1 MKNLPEDFIHEMK
14 SLLDSDEYD
23 EYINNIDSEYYRG
36 IRINRIKCSVKNAQ
50 KLLPFELKSVPF
62 CETGFYIPFDVDGL
76 GASALHRAGAFY
88 SQEPSAMSAVTVL
101 DVHKGDYV
109 LDLCAAPGGKST
121 QIADMLGGTGLLWSN
136 EIVKNRANIL
146 LSNIERMGISNSVVS
161 SCHPEKLCESLFGY
175 FDRILVDAPC
185 SGEGMFR
192 KDGRAVDEWTAEHSK
207 ACADRQ
213 LSILESAANALK
225 EGGTLV
231 YSTCTF
237 SVCENEGVIEK
248 FLTRHPEFSLVDC
261 GVNFGRRSAILPET
275 VRIFPRDGGEGH
287 FAAKLQR
294 RGELLDNRSSQ
305 FYMIPSKDIVMA
317 QQLYSELFVDKPLG
331 ERFEVIGDKILL
343 LPDADIPALHGLG
356 VIRAGVLFAEKKKN
370 RVEPCHAAFM
380 AVNAEQVQKVID
392 MKIDDIRINKY
403 YKGEEIEIP
412 EYINGFTAVAVE
424 GMNIGFGKA
433 SGGVL
438 KNRLPKGLRC

>member
-1 MKNLPEDFIHEMK
+1 MK
-14 SLLDSDEYD
+14 SLVPGDEYD

-36 IRINRIKCSVKNAQ
+36 IRINRIKCSVDKA
-50 KLLPFELKSVPF
+50 KELMPFEMERVPF
-62 CETGFYIPFDVDGL
+62 CGTGFYIPFDTEGL
-76 GASALHRAGAFY
+76 GAMALHRAGAFY

-101 DVHKGDYV
+101 DVQKGDYV

-146 LSNIERMGISNSVVS
+146 LSNIERMGIANAVVS
-161 SCHPEKLCESLFGY
+161 SCHPDKLCESLFGY

-192 KDGRAVDEWTAEHSK
+192 RDSGAIDEWTAAHSR

-213 LSILESAANALK
+213 LSILDSAANALK
-225 EGGTLV
+225 DGGTLV

-237 SVCENEGVIEK
+237 SVCENEGVVER
-248 FLTRHPEFSLVDC
+248 FLERHPEFSLVDC
-261 GVNFGRRSAILPET
+261 GVNFGRRSAILRET

-287 FAAKLQR
+287 FAAKFQKS
-294 RGELLDNRSSQ
+294 GELIDNRSGD
-305 FYMIPSKDIVMA
+305 FYMIPSKDIDMA
-317 QQLYSELFVDKPLG
+317 RQLYDDLFIDKPFG
-331 ERFEVIGDKILL
+331 DRFEVIGEKILL
-343 LPDADIPALHGLG
+343 LPEADIPALHGLG

-370 RVEPCHAAFM
+370 RVEPCFAAFM
-380 AVNAEQVQKVID
+380 AVKAGQVRNVVD

-412 EYINGFTAVAVE
+412 EDIKGFTAVAVE
-424 GMNIGFGKA
+424 GMTLGFGKA